1 MWTGRQTLASI
12 EQTIA
17 KLHQDEVRIDEAMK
31 SALADAE
38 RLRQD
43 RQQALKA
50 LARIKLDEMTAGR
63 LVRDLDVTERRALQL
78 IDGHRNR
85 IESLAGRRQLAVTE
99 LEEAEAAR
107 HAAGSAVEVALA
119 EVEARRAAVADRLK
133 TDADWMRLDQ
143 AFAAV
148 DAVAVEAEK
157 KAAQSEAELGAK
169 QKPYDDDP
177 LFIYLWRRD
186 FGTSKYAA
194 GNIARMLDRIVADF
208 IDYPSARAN
217 YAMLIEI
224 PLRLREHATVRR
236 AAADEAKAARGELE
250 RRALVAQG
258 IEPLER
264 ALAAA
269 RHKLAAAEATV
280 ESRTASL
287 KSIDAERGSLLKD
300 GDDAVYGEAI
310 ATITSG
316 DAQDDLSVLYR
327 EARRTATAADEDA
340 VRRLEAIDESL
351 RRTELEVRNLR
362 HRAHDLAGRRT
373 EVETVRER
381 FRRSGYDHPHVIFGN
396 DNDIGRILAGV
407 LEGVVRSGILW
418 DIIRGGFGTRSPQG
432 RPGLGEPSFPF
443 PFPIPGG
450 GDTGPQGGGWRIP
463 ESRGGWSRRD
473 DDEDDDDDFRT
484 GGRF

>member
-17 KLHQDEVRIDEAMK
+17 KLHQDEVRIDGASK

-43 RQQALKA
+43 RQQALSA

-63 LVRDLDVTERRALQL
+63 LVRDLDVTERRALQVL
-78 IDGHRNR
+78 EDHRNR
-85 IESLAGRRQLAVTE
+85 MATLTERRQRAVAE

-107 HAAGSAVEVALA
+107 HAMGSAVEVALA
-119 EVEARRAAVADRLK
+119 DVEARRVAVADRLK
-133 TDADWMRLDQ
+133 TDTEWMRLDQ
-143 AFAAV
+143 AFTAV
-148 DAVAVEAEK
+148 DTIAVEAEK

-169 QKPYDDDP
+169 QKPYDQDP
-177 LFIYLWRRD
+177 LFSYLWRRN
-186 FGTSKYAA
+186 FGTSKYEA
-194 GNIARMLDRIVADF
+194 GNIARALDRMVADF
-208 IDYPSARAN
+208 IGYPDARAN

-224 PLRLREHATVRR
+224 PLRLREHAKVRR
-236 AAADEAKAARGELE
+236 AAADEVKAERGDLE

-280 ESRTASL
+280 ESRTATL
-287 KSIDAERGSLLKD
+287 KVIDTERESLLKA
-300 GDDAVYGEAI
+300 GDDAAYGEAI
-310 ATITSG
+310 ATIATG
-316 DAQDDLSVLYR
+316 DAQDEVSVLYR
-327 EARRTATAADEDA
+327 EARRTATPTDEDA
-340 VRRLEAIDESL
+340 VRRIEAIDEAL
-351 RRTELEVRNLR
+351 RRTEMEIRNLR
-362 HRAHDLAGRRT
+362 QRAHDLAGRRT

-381 FRRSGYDHPHVIFGN
+381 FRRSGYDHPHVVFGN

-418 DIIRGGFGTRSPQG
+418 DIIRGGFGTRPQQG

-450 GDTGPQGGGWRIP
+450 GDSGPQGGGWRVP

-473 DDEDDDDDFRT
+473 DDDGGDDFRT
-484 GGRF
+484 GGSF

>member
-17 KLHQDEVRIDEAMK
+17 KLHQDEVRIDDAMK

-43 RQQALKA
+43 RQQALAA

-78 IDGHRNR
+78 IEGHRNR
-85 IESLAGRRQLAVTE
+85 MVSLTERRQRAVTE
-99 LEEAEAAR
+99 LEESEAAR

-119 EVEARRAAVADRLK
+119 EVEKRRATVAEQLK
-133 TDADWMRLDQ
+133 TDADWIRLDQ

-169 QKPYDDDP
+169 QKPYDQDP
-177 LFIYLWRRD
+177 LFIYLWRRN
-186 FGTSKYAA
+186 FGTSKYDA
-194 GNIARMLDRIVADF
+194 GNVARILDRMVADF
-208 IDYPSARAN
+208 IGYPGARAN
-217 YAMLIEI
+217 YAMLLEI
-224 PLRLREHATVRR
+224 PLRLREHAKARR
-236 AAADEAKAARGELE
+236 AAADEAKADRGDLE
-250 RRALVAQG
+250 RRALVAHG

-264 ALAAA
+264 ALATA
-269 RHKLAAAEATV
+269 RHKLAATEATV

-287 KSIDAERGSLLKD
+287 KAIDAERDALLK
-300 GDDAVYGEAI
+300 GGEDAAYGEAI
-310 ATITSG
+310 ATIASG
-316 DAQDDLSVLYR
+316 DAQDELSVLYR
-327 EARRTATAADEDA
+327 EARRTSTTADEDA
-340 VRRLEAIDESL
+340 VRRIGSIDDAL
-351 RRTELEVRNLR
+351 RRAEMEIRDLR

-373 EVETVRER
+373 EVESVRER

-396 DNDIGRILAGV
+396 DHDIGRILAGV

-418 DIIRGGFGTRSPQG
+418 DIIRGGFGTRPPQG

-443 PFPIPGG
+443 PFPVPGG
-450 GDTGPQGGGWRIP
+450 GDDGPQGGGWRVP

-473 DDEDDDDDFRT
+473 DDGDDDFKT
-484 GGRF
+484 GGSF

>member
-17 KLHQDEVRIDEAMK
+17 KLHQDEVRIDDAMK

-43 RQQALKA
+43 RQQALAA
-50 LARIKLDEMTAGR
+50 LAQIKLDEMTAGR

-78 IDGHRNR
+78 IEGHRNR
-85 IESLAGRRQLAVTE
+85 MASLTGRRERAVSE

-119 EVEARRAAVADRLK
+119 DVEKRRAAVAEQLR
-133 TDADWMRLDQ
+133 TDADWKRLDQ

-169 QKPYDDDP
+169 QKPYDQDP
-177 LFIYLWRRD
+177 LFIYLWRRN
-186 FGTSKYAA
+186 FGTSKYEA
-194 GNIARMLDRIVADF
+194 GNIARALDRLVADF
-208 IDYPSARAN
+208 IGYADARAN

-224 PLRLREHATVRR
+224 PLRLREHAKARR
-236 AAADEAKAARGELE
+236 AAADDAKADRGDLE

-258 IEPLER
+258 IEALER

-287 KSIDAERGSLLKD
+287 KAIDGEREALLKGGED
-300 GDDAVYGEAI
+300 TAYGEAI
-310 ATITSG
+310 ATIASG
-316 DAQDDLSVLYR
+316 DAQDELSVLYR
-327 EARRTATAADEDA
+327 EARRTSTSADEDA
-340 VRRLEAIDESL
+340 VRRIETIDQSL
-351 RRTELEVRNLR
+351 RRTETEIRDLR
-362 HRAHDLAGRRT
+362 QRANDLAGRRT

-396 DNDIGRILAGV
+396 DNDIGRILAAV

-418 DIIRGGFGTRSPQG
+418 DIIRGGFGTRPPQG

-443 PFPIPGG
+443 PFPVPGG
-450 GDTGPQGGGWRIP
+450 GDGPQGGGWRIP

-473 DDEDDDDDFRT
+473 DDGDDDFKT
-484 GGRF
+484 GGSF